1 MVRHGESGEEHFGVI
16 ILIASMANP
25 MPSERLEQMEGRDLS
40 AATSIRRY
48 RVERYICI
56 HGHFY
61 QPPRENPWIEEIEL
75 QDSAYPYHDWNE
87 RITAE
92 CYAPNTASR
101 LLDGEGRI
109 LAIVNNYSKMSF
121 NFGPTLLGWM
131 ERRDPSAYRSILEAD
146 KLSRHRFSG
155 HGSAL
160 AQAYNHMI
168 MPLANSRD
176 KRSQVIW
183 GIKDFQK
190 RFGRDPE
197 GMWLP
202 ETAVDTETLEI
213 LAEKEIRFTILAPSQ
228 AKSFRKI
235 GGPQEWQSIEA
246 GKIDPSTGYL
256 CRLPSGR
263 NINLFFYDGP
273 ISHEVAFGGL
283 LTNGEGFAK
292 RLTGAFS
299 DARDRPELVHIATD
313 GETYGHHHHYGDM
326 ALTFCLHSIESNNF
340 AKLTN
345 YGEFLEKHPPTHEVE
360 VLNNSSWSCSH
371 GVERWRENCGCN
383 SGMHGGWH
391 QNWRQP
397 LRVALDAL
405 RDQLA
410 PAYTREASVYLKDPW
425 EARDNY
431 IEIILDRAEE
441 NIKDFLKR
449 HAVRELSKEEKSRV
463 LKLLEI
469 QRHAMLMYTSCGWF
483 FDEISGP
490 EAVQLMEYAS
500 MAMQRTEEIL
510 GLSLERLF
518 ISDLEKAPS
527 NVFENGAE
535 VYRRFVIPSKVDL
548 TRVGAHYAVSS
559 LFNDYPEHMEI
570 FNFTVESENYEKVK
584 AGKIALATGKARI
597 RSDFTRDA
605 VKKSFAVLHLG
616 DHNISGGLTDFKDEE
631 AFSSMRREIW
641 AAFEQGDTTGI
652 IRLMGKHFGMNNFSI
667 WHLFRDEQRKV
678 IHQILE
684 VNHVG
689 IEASYRKIYEDN
701 NPVMNFLGSINIP
714 IPKPIFL
721 AVEHII
727 NVDMKRAF
735 GREEVDIEK
744 LKRLILESNRW
755 GIHLDKAAIEYDVS
769 LWVTSLMEKVSQD
782 PINPSL
788 FVRITKALEL
798 LEPLS
803 LNVNFWK
810 AQNIY
815 LSLKEQIRNEM
826 SEKAEKSHPS
836 AREWLDPLVI

>member
-1 MVRHGESGEEHFGVI
+1 
-16 ILIASMANP
+16 L
-25 MPSERLEQMEGRDLS
+25 D
-40 AATSIRRY
+40 RY
-48 RVERYICI
+48 VCI

-101 LLDGEGRI
+101 LIDGEGRI
-109 LAIVNNYSKMSF
+109 LAIVNNYSKISF
-121 NFGPTLLGWM
+121 NFGPTLLAWL
-131 ERRDPSAYRSILEAD
+131 ERHEPNTYRAILEAD
-146 KLSRHRFSG
+146 QVSRERFSG

-176 KRSQVIW
+176 KRTQVIW
-183 GIKDFQK
+183 GIKDFKK

-213 LAEKEIRFTILAPSQ
+213 LAEQGVKFTILAPSQ

-235 GGPQEWQSIEA
+235 DENKEWQGVEG
-246 GKIDPSTGYL
+246 GKIDPSTCY
-256 CRLPSGR
+256 RYPLPSGR
-263 NINLFFYDGP
+263 TISLFFYDGP
-273 ISHEVAFGGL
+273 ISQEVAFGKV
-283 LTNGEGFAK
+283 LTSGETFAR

-299 DARDRPELVHIATD
+299 DVRDWPQLIHIATD

-326 ALTFCLHSIESNNF
+326 ALAFCLHFIESSKV
-340 AKLTN
+340 ATLTN
-345 YGEFLEKHPPTHEVE
+345 YGEFLEKNPPFYEVQIFDH
-360 VLNNSSWSCSH
+360 SSWSCAH
-371 GVERWRENCGCN
+371 GVERWRNDCGCN

-391 QNWRQP
+391 QKWRGP
-397 LRVALDAL
+397 LRGTLDAL
-405 RDQLA
+405 RDQLI
-410 PAYTREASVYLKDPW
+410 PAYTREASQYLKDPW
-425 EARDNY
+425 EARDDY
-431 IEIILDRAEE
+431 VEVILGRAEE
-441 NIKDFLKR
+441 NIENFLKK
-449 HAVRELSKEEKSRV
+449 HVARELSGEQKSRV

-490 EAVQLMEYAS
+490 ETVQVMEYAS

-510 GLSLERLF
+510 GLSLEPLV

-527 NVFENGAE
+527 NIFQNGAD
-535 VYRRFVIPSKVDL
+535 VYRRLVLPAKVDL

-559 LFNDYPEHMEI
+559 LFNDYPEHMKI

-584 AGKIALATGKARI
+584 AGKISLATGKARI
-597 RSDFTRDA
+597 HLDFTWDE

-631 AFSSMRREIW
+631 AFSSMRQEIW
-641 AAFEQGDTTGI
+641 NAFEQGDTIGI

-684 VNHVG
+684 FNHVG

-701 NPVMNFLGSINIP
+701 NPVMNFLSSITSP

-735 GREEVDIEK
+735 DREEVDMEK
-744 LKRLILESNRW
+744 LRRLILESNRW
-755 GIHLDKAAIEYDVS
+755 GIHLDKAAIKYDVS
-769 LWVTSLMEKVSQD
+769 SWVTSLMEKVQRD
-782 PINPSL
+782 PTDSS
-788 FVRITKALEL
+788 FFARITHVLDM

-803 LNVNFWK
+803 LSLNLWK
-810 AQNIY
+810 AQNTY
-815 LSLKEQIRNEM
+815 FSLKEQLREEM
-826 SEKAEKSHPS
+826 DEKAKRGDEST
-836 AREWLDPLVI
+836 REWSDAFNHLGKKLGIKVS

>member
-1 MVRHGESGEEHFGVI
+1 M
-16 ILIASMANP
+16 
-25 MPSERLEQMEGRDLS
+25 
-40 AATSIRRY
+40 
-48 RVERYICI
+48 ERYICI

-87 RITAE
+87 RITSE
-92 CYAPNTASR
+92 CYAPNTSSR

-109 LAIVNNYSKMSF
+109 QAIVNNYSKISF

-131 ERRDPSAYRSILEAD
+131 ESHDPDTYQGVLEAD
-146 KLSRHRFSG
+146 KLSRERFSG

-213 LAEKEIRFTILAPSQ
+213 LTEKEIRFTILAPSQ
-228 AKSFRKI
+228 TKRFRKI
-235 GGPQEWQSIEA
+235 GEPQEWQSIEG
-246 GKIDPSTGYL
+246 GKFDTSTCYL

-283 LTNGEGFAK
+283 LKNGEDFAK
-292 RLTGAFS
+292 RLMGAFS
-299 DARDRPELVHIATD
+299 DARDWPELVHIATD

-326 ALTFCLHSIESNNF
+326 ALTFCLHFIESSNF

-345 YGEFLEKHPPTHEVE
+345 YGEFLEKHPPIHEVE
-360 VLNNSSWSCSH
+360 VLNNSSWSCIH

-391 QNWRQP
+391 QKWRQP
-397 LRVALDAL
+397 LRVALDGL
-405 RDQLA
+405 RDQLI
-410 PAYTREASVYLKDPW
+410 PAYTREASLYLKDPW

-431 IEIILDRAEE
+431 IEIIVDRAEE
-441 NIKDFLKR
+441 NIEDFLKR
-449 HAVRELSKEEKSRV
+449 QAVRELSKEEKSRV

-469 QRHAMLMYTSCGWF
+469 QRHAMLIYTSCGWF

-490 EAVQLMEYAS
+490 ETVQVMEYAS
-500 MAMQRTEEIL
+500 MAMQHTEEIL
-510 GLSLERLF
+510 GLSLEPLF
-518 ISDLEKAPS
+518 LSDLEKAPS
-527 NVFENGAE
+527 NLFGNGAE
-535 VYRRFVIPSKVDL
+535 VYRKFVNPSKIDL

-559 LFNDYPEHMEI
+559 LFNDYPNQMKI
-570 FNFTVESENYEKVK
+570 FNFNVETENYEKVK
-584 AGKIALATGKARI
+584 AGKISLATGKARI
-597 RSDFTRDA
+597 RSDFTLDE

-616 DHNISGGLTDFKDEE
+616 DHNISGGLADFKNEE
-631 AFSSMRREIW
+631 MFSSMRQEVW
-641 AAFEQGDTTGI
+641 SAFEQGDTTGI

-684 VNHVG
+684 FNHVG

-701 NPVMNFLGSINIP
+701 NPVMNFLSSINIP

-735 GREEVDIEK
+735 KKEEVDTEK

-755 GIHLDKAAIEYDVS
+755 GIHLDRAALEYDVS
-769 LWVTSLMEKVSQD
+769 LWVTSLMEKVLQD
-782 PINPSL
+782 PMNPSL
-788 FVRITKALEL
+788 FLRITNALEL

-803 LNVNFWK
+803 LSLNFWK

-815 LSLKEQIRNEM
+815 LSLIERLKGEM
-826 SEKAEKSHPS
+826 EEKAKQGDGSANEWMDAFNGLGEKL
-836 AREWLDPLVI
+836 RIKVNR

>member
-1 MVRHGESGEEHFGVI
+1 MYPVSG
-16 ILIASMANP
+16 
-25 MPSERLEQMEGRDLS
+25 GRKIMD
-40 AATSIRRY
+40 RY
-48 RVERYICI
+48 VCI

-101 LLDGEGRI
+101 LLGDESRI
-109 LAIVNNYSKMSF
+109 KAIVNNYSKISF
-121 NFGPTLLGWM
+121 NFGPTLLAWM
-131 ERRDPSAYRSILEAD
+131 ESHDPDIYRAILEAD
-146 KLSRHRFSG
+146 KLSRERFSG

-160 AQAYNHMI
+160 AQAYNHII

-190 RFGRDPE
+190 RFGREPE

-202 ETAVDTETLEI
+202 ETAVDTETLEN
-213 LAEKEIRFTILAPSQ
+213 LAEQNIKFTILAPSQ
-228 AKSFRKI
+228 AKNFRKI
-235 GGPQEWQSIEA
+235 GDNGEWQSVEG
-246 GKIDPSTGYL
+246 GKIDPRTAYL

-263 NINLFFYDGP
+263 AIHLFFYDGS
-273 ISHEVAFGGL
+273 ISREVAFGGL
-283 LTNGEGFAK
+283 LTSGEGFAK
-292 RLTGAFS
+292 RLIGAFS
-299 DARDRPELVHIATD
+299 GGRDCPQLVHIATD

-326 ALTFCLHSIESNNF
+326 ALTFCLHFIESSDF

-345 YGEFLEKHPPTHEVE
+345 YGEFLEKNPPRYEAQIFD
-360 VLNNSSWSCSH
+360 NSSWSCAH
-371 GVERWRENCGCN
+371 GVERWRNDCGCN
-383 SGMHGGWH
+383 SGTHGGWH
-391 QNWRQP
+391 QKWRTP

-405 RDQLA
+405 RDQLI
-410 PAYTREASVYLKDPW
+410 PAFSREASLYLKDPW
-425 EARDNY
+425 AARNDY
-431 IEIILDRAEE
+431 IEIILNRSEE
-441 NIKDFLKR
+441 NIEDFLKR
-449 HAVRELSKEEKSRV
+449 HGVRELSKEEKSRV

-490 EAVQLMEYAS
+490 ETVQVMEYAS

-510 GLSLERLF
+510 GLSLEPLF
-518 ISDLEKAPS
+518 LSDLEKAPS
-527 NVFENGAE
+527 NIYGNAGE

-559 LFNDYPEHMEI
+559 LFNDYPEQMKI
-570 FNFTVESENYEKVK
+570 FNFNVESENYEKVK
-584 AGKIALATGKARI
+584 AGKITLATGKARI
-597 RSDFTRDA
+597 HFDFTWDE

-616 DHNISGGLTDFKDEE
+616 DHNISGGLADFKDDET
-631 AFSSMRREIW
+631 FSSMRQEVW
-641 AAFEQGDTTGI
+641 SAFEQGDTIGI

-684 VNHVG
+684 FNHVG

-701 NPVMNFLGSINIP
+701 NPVMNFLSSISSP

-735 GREEVDIEK
+735 EREDLDAEK

-755 GIHLDKAAIEYDVS
+755 GITLDRAAIEYDIS
-769 LWVTSLMEKVSQD
+769 SWVTSLMGKAAQD
-782 PINPSL
+782 PMNSSL
-788 FVRITKALEL
+788 FVRITDALKL

-803 LNVNFWK
+803 FNPNFWK
-810 AQNIY
+810 AQNTY
-815 LSLKEQIRNEM
+815 FSVMERLKAEM
-826 SEKAEKSHPS
+826 DEKAKKGDGS
-836 AREWLDPLVI
+836 AKEWLDAFNGLGEKLRIKAN

>member
-1 MVRHGESGEEHFGVI
+1 
-16 ILIASMANP
+16 
-25 MPSERLEQMEGRDLS
+25 
-40 AATSIRRY
+40 
-48 RVERYICI
+48 VEKYVCI

-61 QPPRENPWIEEIEL
+61 QPPRENPWLEEIEL
-75 QDSAYPYHDWNE
+75 QDSPYPYHDWNE

-101 LLDGEGRI
+101 LLDSEGRI
-109 LAIVNNYSKMSF
+109 FGIVNNYSKISF

-131 ERRDPSAYRSILEAD
+131 ERHDPSTYLAILEGD
-146 KLSRHRFSG
+146 KLSRERFSG

-176 KRSQVIW
+176 KRSQVLW

-190 RFGRDPE
+190 RFGREPE

-213 LAEKEIRFTILAPSQ
+213 LAEQKIKFTILAPSQ

-235 GGPQEWQSIEA
+235 GENQEWQSVEG
-246 GKIDPSTGYL
+246 GKIDPSTCYL

-263 NINLFFYDGP
+263 TIHLFFYDGA
-273 ISHEVAFGGL
+273 ISQEIAFGKL
-283 LTNGEGFAK
+283 LTSGETFAR
-292 RLTGAFS
+292 RLMGAFS
-299 DARDRPELVHIATD
+299 DGRDWPQLIHIATD

-326 ALTFCLHSIESNNF
+326 ALAFCLHLIESSNF
-340 AKLTN
+340 ATLTN
-345 YGEFLEKHPPTHEVE
+345 YGEFLEKNPPLHDLQIVE
-360 VLNNSSWSCSH
+360 HSSWSCVH
-371 GVERWRENCGCN
+371 GVGRWRNDCGCN

-391 QNWRQP
+391 QKWRGP
-397 LRVALDAL
+397 LRGALDAL
-405 RDQLA
+405 RDQLV
-410 PAYTREASVYLKDPW
+410 PAYTREASLYLKDPW

-431 IEIILDRAEE
+431 VEIILDRTEE
-441 NIKDFLKR
+441 NIEDFLKR
-449 HAVRELSKEEKSRV
+449 HAARELSKEEKPKV

-490 EAVQLMEYAS
+490 ETVQVMEYAS
-500 MAMQRTEEIL
+500 MAMQRTEEIV
-510 GLSLERLF
+510 GISLEPLF
-518 ISDLEKAPS
+518 ISDLEKVPS
-527 NVFENGAE
+527 NVFGNGSE
-535 VYRRFVIPSKVDL
+535 VYRKLVIPSKVDL

-559 LFNDYPEHMEI
+559 LFNDYPEHMKI

-584 AGKIALATGKARI
+584 AGEIALATGKARI
-597 RSDFTRDA
+597 RSDFTWDA

-616 DHNISGGLTDFKDEE
+616 DHNISGGLTDLVDEE

-641 AAFEQGDTTGI
+641 SAFEQGDTTGT

-678 IHQILE
+678 IHHILE
-684 VNHVG
+684 FNHVG

-701 NPVMNFLGSINIP
+701 NPVMNFLSSINIP

-735 GREEVDIEK
+735 EREEVDMEK

-769 LWVTSLMEKVSQD
+769 LWVTSFMQKITQNPMD
-782 PINPSL
+782 PSL
-788 FVRITKALEL
+788 FLKITSVLEL
-798 LEPLS
+798 LESLS
-803 LNVNFWK
+803 LNLNFWK

-815 LSLKEQIRNEM
+815 FSIKEQQRGKVD
-826 SEKAEKSHPS
+826 EKAKQGDGSS
-836 AREWLDPLVI
+836 KEWLGAFDDLGRKLRIKVS